1 MTVERY
7 GYFGFSLT
15 LPARF
20 PYSYRKDNLIF
31 ALQTIIQ
38 LIMQVFTGRAFLF
51 LAFISITAQ
60 ALAQSEGVDTTSS
73 GYQIGYEIGS
83 WLPFIILF
91 TLALM
96 VIIRSFR
103 LSQKKGPQS

>member
-1 MTVERY
+1 
-7 GYFGFSLT
+7 
-15 LPARF
+15 
-20 PYSYRKDNLIF
+20 
-31 ALQTIIQ
+31 
-38 LIMQVFTGRAFLF
+38 MQVFLRRALLF
-51 LAFISITAQ
+51 LAFVSITTLT
-60 ALAQSEGVDTTSS
+60 LAQSEGVDTTSS

-103 LSQKKGPQS
+103 LSQKKGPQ